1 MTCGMKGCKSAAKKT
16 TTTAKKKSAAPAST
30 EFVLTAPDAQEVFLV
45 GDFNDW
51 NGEGYKMRRFKG
63 GVFKKKVNLK
73 AGQYEYRFV
82 VDGDWWTD
90 PANPNRQANAFGS
103 ENSVITVAA

>member
-1 MTCGMKGCKSAAKKT
+1 MTCGAKNCKTPAKKT
-16 TTTAKKKSAAPAST
+16 ATAKKKTPTTPST
-30 EFVLTAPDAQEVFLV
+30 EFVLTAPAAKEVYLV

-51 NGEGYKMRRFKG
+51 NGEGFQMRRFKD
-63 GVFKKKVNLK
+63 GVFKKSVKLK
-73 AGQYEYRFV
+73 AGQYHYRFV

-103 ENSVITVAA
+103 ENSVITIS